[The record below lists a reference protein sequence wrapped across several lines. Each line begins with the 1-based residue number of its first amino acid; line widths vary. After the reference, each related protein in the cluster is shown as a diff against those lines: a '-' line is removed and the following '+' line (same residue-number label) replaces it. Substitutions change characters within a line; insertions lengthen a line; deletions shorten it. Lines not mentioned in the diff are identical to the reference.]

1 MRMKYGCNLLV
12 VVLYQSMDVS
22 CTAHGCLGPRTILGG
37 KKRRIVRPI
46 VI

>member
-1 MRMKYGCNLLV
+1 MRIKHCRDLLV

-22 CTAHGCLGPRTILGG
+22 CTAHACLGPRTMPGG